1 LKGKKT
7 MDEAT
12 RKRMKTLV
20 GNCVSVFDGEVISF
34 FSDQA
39 CRQQVCVAVLKSPA
53 FEVGDDQI
61 PRLTGL
67 NPTRFGAAP
76 AGGDVSYAKIGPA
89 KGIRVEKTDGA
100 NDKAGVI
107 FVRET
112 EIPKGGNVDLVA
124 YWLAVNE
131 GTGETLGQ
139 PAVGHQHKCM
149 AVVNVIPKAAKDA
162 AFNASRAALPDSVT
176 DDAIRGLTEHGAT
189 WEQVVKDLA
198 PAEDIP
204 DAEPLDNASS
214 TAENYFDPSRDETGE

>member
-1 LKGKKT
+1 M

-12 RKRMKTLV
+12 TKRMKTILV
-20 GNCVSVFDGEVISF
+20 ENCVSVFDGEVISF
-34 FSDQA
+34 FSDRE
-39 CRQQVCVAVLKSPA
+39 CRQKVCVAVLPSPA
-53 FEVGDDQI
+53 FEIGDDFI

-76 AGGDVSYAKIGPA
+76 IGGEVNFAKIGPA

-112 EIPKGGNVDLVA
+112 QIPKGGNVELVA

-139 PAVGHQHKCM
+139 PPVGQQHKCTGF
-149 AVVNVIPKAAKDA
+149 VNVIPKAAKDA
-162 AFNASRAALPDSVT
+162 AFAASRAALPDSVT
-176 DDAIRGLTEHGAT
+176 DEDIRGLTEHGAT
-189 WEQVVKDLA
+189 WEQAVKYLA

-204 DAEPLDNASS
+204 DAEPIAH
-214 TAENYFDPSRDETGE
+214 ADETGE